1 MAPPT
6 APPTPTPATTRVK
19 QSFLAIL
26 LLLPRPHLSSPPHA
40 LASTPALLILL
51 HQKTMGSAF
60 FLQRRGRK
68 WNPQIASQ
76 KENRERPNAPQTH
89 SSKCLRHKRTRQRW
103 IAREQSDGVGALIF
117 PCNKEGRRGPCG
129 LATWMDETLH
139 NLNNEDRIKWMKH

>member
-76 KENRERPNAPQTH
+76 TENRERPNAPQTH
-89 SSKCLRHKRTRQRW
+89 SSKCLRHKGTRQRW
-103 IAREQSDGVGALIF
+103 IAREQQRWRWCPNLSLQQRRKTWSVCISNVDGW
-117 PCNKEGRRGPCG
+117 NTTQSQQWR
-129 LATWMDETLH
+129 
-139 NLNNEDRIKWMKH
+139 

>member
-26 LLLPRPHLSSPPHA
+26 LLLLRPHLSSPPHA

-51 HQKTMGSAF
+51 HQRRWAVRSSCSEEEENGTLKLLAKRKTENDRTQHKHNHQSACDTSEHGSGE
-60 FLQRRGRK
+60 LH
-68 WNPQIASQ
+68 
-76 KENRERPNAPQTH
+76 E
-89 SSKCLRHKRTRQRW
+89 SS
-103 IAREQSDGVGALIF
+103 SDGVGALIF
-117 PCNKEGRRGPCG
+117 PCNKEGRRGPCA
-129 LATWMDETLH
+129 LETWMDETLH